1 MRFHCLGVGSIGSLV
16 ATNLAHLPSIQ
27 VRLILRRK
35 DLAKQLLN
43 ANADAADPTGVPYG
57 TLTVERDGLK
67 RRTAGLEMELTKSPN
82 DFFERS
88 SHATTARG
96 GGGGKGSA
104 PRIDPRVWNRQD
116 PIQTLVVTTK
126 TPATVPAIRHLLP
139 RLSSRSTIVLCQ
151 NGMGVLEAL
160 LEKYWP
166 EDRSDEIERAYAAS
180 SSHAGGPSG
189 PGREGWWGQQGAGG
203 GGGGGGG
210 GRPSFVCATTTHG
223 AWRKGAAHFV
233 HAGMGDLKFGVVPN
247 RAVMSFLSSYP
258 DPAWSDPAE
267 NPILNPRSLVEPTL
281 EQHLPYAPVTSSLYS
296 TVSSLL
302 QLNELHPVWLPL
314 PTLQIAQLQKLAVNA
329 SVNSITAIA
338 GVHNGALVGS
348 QKAKRVIESVT
359 RECADVFAA
368 HVAYEQGLWRPDHLD
383 DAPDAASSSPSPRAP
398 PALPISHPLSSHS
411 LLDYTLR
418 VLMKT
423 SVNISSTLSDLL
435 PLQSNLPPTR
445 STFSLAQNAPSLPS
459 RTEIEYI
466 NGYVVALGRRYGI
479 RTDTV
484 ETLGEL
490 VLLKEEMARVG
501 AVDRVWQSRGAASTS
516 ARAPSSSPSAT
527 HSTPGDGSASPT
539 PLRRR
544 RAASEP
550 LNSAPPAPPATTT
563 VTGSASSSSAVSP
576 SSPPAQSSS
585 SSSEHPYDRAAR
597 HIQLTRESEA
607 RARRREYER
616 IARDRD
622 DRAALANG

>member
-1 MRFHCLGVGSIGSLV
+1 MPQTRPASRTVPSPSSETASRDALPASRWSSQSLPTTFSSDLHMRRLHAGVVVG
-16 ATNLAHLPSIQ
+16 A
-27 VRLILRRK
+27 
-35 DLAKQLLN
+35 
-43 ANADAADPTGVPYG
+43 
-57 TLTVERDGLK
+57 
-67 RRTAGLEMELTKSPN
+67 
-82 DFFERS
+82 
-88 SHATTARG
+88 TARHRA
-96 GGGGKGSA
+96 SA
-104 PRIDPRVWNRQD
+104 PRVWNRQD

-189 PGREGWWGQQGAGG
+189 PGREGWWGQQGGG
-203 GGGGGGG
+203 GGLGV
-210 GRPSFVCATTTHG
+210 GRAPPPHG

-527 HSTPGDGSASPT
+527 PSTPGARAGSPT
-539 PLRRR
+539 P
-544 RAASEP
+544 
-550 LNSAPPAPPATTT
+550 PPAPPATTT

>member
-1 MRFHCLGVGSIGSLV
+1 MDSPAVGSIGSLL
-16 ATNLAHLPSIQ
+16 ATNLAQLPSTQ

-35 DLAKQLLN
+35 DLAKQLLETSVGPQN
-43 ANADAADPTGVPYG
+43 PHDATGVPYG
-57 TLTVERDGLK
+57 SLTVERDGLA
-67 RRTAGLEMELTKSPN
+67 RRTSGLEMELTRSPN

-88 SHATTARG
+88 SHAGSGGSGGAR
-96 GGGGKGSA
+96 SA

-166 EDRSDEIERAYAAS
+166 EDRSDEAERS
-180 SSHAGGPSG
+180 LAGP
-189 PGREGWWGQQGAGG
+189 AGG
-203 GGGGGGG
+203 GGRGAWGKSAAGAGDG

-223 AWRKGAAHFV
+223 AWRKGASHFV
-233 HAGMGDLKFGVVPN
+233 HAGLGDLKFGVVPN
-247 RAVMSFLSSYP
+247 RAVMSFLSTYP
-258 DPAWSDPAE
+258 DPSWSDPSE

-281 EQHLPYAPVTSSLYS
+281 NHLPYAPVTSSLHS

-302 QLNELHPVWLPL
+302 ACSELQPNWLPL

-329 SVNSITAIA
+329 AVNSITAVT

-348 QKAKRVIESVT
+348 QKAKRVIGAVT

-368 HVAYEQGLWRPDHLD
+368 HVAYEQGIWRPPPALGLD
-383 DAPDAASSSPSPRAP
+383 DFEAAERPPPP
-398 PALPISHPLSSHS
+398 PALPPSHPLSAHA

-418 VLMKT
+418 VLLKT

-435 PLQSNLPPTR
+435 PLQSSLAPTR
-445 STFSLAQNAPSLPS
+445 STFSLAQHAPSLPS

-466 NGYVVALGRRYGI
+466 NGYVAALGRRYGV

-484 ETLGEL
+484 EALGEL
-490 VLLKEEMARVG
+490 VLLKEEMGRVG
-501 AVDRVWQSRGAASTS
+501 AVDRVWQSRAGAVSSAASQTVT
-516 ARAPSSSPSAT
+516 PSAVGEERRVP
-527 HSTPGDGSASPT
+527 SGS
-539 PLRRR
+539 RRPR
-544 RAASEP
+544 SS
-550 LNSAPPAPPATTT
+550 SAPPAPPAPQPLNSDPETLD
-563 VTGSASSSSAVSP
+563 SASP
-576 SSPPAQSSS
+576 SRPPAAP
-585 SSSEHPYDRAAR
+585 EHPHDRAAR
-597 HIQLTRESEA
+597 HIQMTRESEA
-607 RARRREYER
+607 RARRREFER
-616 IARDRD
+616 IRD
-622 DRAALANG
+622 DRAAAGNG

>member
-1 MRFHCLGVGSIGSLV
+1 MRFHCLGVGSIGSLL
-16 ATNLAHLPSIQ
+16 ATNLAQLPSTQ

-43 ANADAADPTGVPYG
+43 ATAASNPAHDSTGVPYG
-57 TLTVERDGLK
+57 TLTVERDGLA
-67 RRTAGLEMELTKSPN
+67 RRTSGLEMELTKSPN

-88 SHATTARG
+88 SHTG
-96 GGGGKGSA
+96 GGGSGSSSRSA

-166 EDRSDEIERAYAAS
+166 EDRSEEIEQALS
-180 SSHAGGPSG
+180 ESG
-189 PGREGWWGQQGAGG
+189 YGREAWAQAAA
-203 GGGGGGG
+203 GG

-223 AWRKGAAHFV
+223 AWRKGASHFV

-258 DPAWSDPAE
+258 DPAWSNDPAS

-281 EQHLPYAPVTSSLYS
+281 EHLPYAPVTSSLHS

-302 QLNELHPVWLPL
+302 ALKELYPSWLPL

-368 HVAYEQGLWRPDHLD
+368 HVAYEQGTWCPPVDLASMDVRPAAAGD
-383 DAPDAASSSPSPRAP
+383 DDTFGGASPSSSSLSASRP
-398 PALPISHPLSSHS
+398 PPLPTSHPLSAYS

-418 VLMKT
+418 VLLKT

-435 PLQSNLPPTR
+435 PLQSNSPPTR
-445 STFSLAQNAPSLPS
+445 SSFSLAQNAPSLPS

-490 VLLKEEMARVG
+490 VLLKEEMGRVG
-501 AVDRVWQSRGAASTS
+501 AVDRVWQSRGAA
-516 ARAPSSSPSAT
+516 ARSPSPGAT
-527 HSTPGDGSASPT
+527 AASQDSPTTAKERSTPA
-539 PLRRR
+539 RRR
-544 RAASEP
+544 RASSEP
-550 LNSAPPAPPATTT
+550 TLRPP
-563 VTGSASSSSAVSP
+563 SSSSAPGTAASTHADAAVASSP
-576 SSPPAQSSS
+576 SPPPSSRPPPPR
-585 SSSEHPYDRAAR
+585 EHPHDRAAR

-622 DRAALANG
+622 DRAAGSG

>member
-1 MRFHCLGVGSIGSLV
+1 
-16 ATNLAHLPSIQ
+16 
-27 VRLILRRK
+27 
-35 DLAKQLLN
+35 
-43 ANADAADPTGVPYG
+43 
-57 TLTVERDGLK
+57 
-67 RRTAGLEMELTKSPN
+67 MELTKSPN

-88 SHATTARG
+88 SHTTSG
-96 GGGGKGSA
+96 GGGGNGSTSRGSA

-166 EDRSDEIERAYAAS
+166 EDRSDEIERAYAAAS
-180 SSHAGGPSG
+180 DSGGSAG
-189 PGREGWWGQQGAGG
+189 RWGQQSAY
-203 GGGGGGG
+203 GGGGGG

-223 AWRKGAAHFV
+223 AWRKGASHFV

-258 DPAWSDPAE
+258 DPAWSSDQE

-302 QLNELHPVWLPL
+302 QLKELHPVWLPL

-368 HVAYEQGLWRPDHLD
+368 HVAYEQGLWRPDSLSPED
-383 DAPDAASSSPSPRAP
+383 DTAASSSPRPRP
-398 PALPISHPLSSHS
+398 PPTLPISHPLSSHS

-445 STFSLAQNAPSLPS
+445 STFSLAQNSPSLPS

-501 AVDRVWQSRGAASTS
+501 AVDRVWQSRGGPAVAAAS
-516 ARAPSSSPSAT
+516 ARASSPSPSAAP
-527 HSTPGDGSASPT
+527 STPGDESASPT
-539 PLRRR
+539 QTRRR
-544 RAASEP
+544 RAVSEP
-550 LNSAPPAPPATTT
+550 LNSAPAALSTRP
-563 VTGSASSSSAVSP
+563 TGSGSSSSPVSP
-576 SSPPAQSSS
+576 SSSSPPPPQ
-585 SSSEHPYDRAAR
+585 SSEHPYDRAAR

-622 DRAALANG
+622 DRAASANG

>member
-1 MRFHCLGVGSIGSLV
+1 MRFHCLGVGSIGSLL
-16 ATNLAHLPSIQ
+16 ATNLAQLPSTQ

-43 ANADAADPTGVPYG
+43 APADAADPTGVPYG

-88 SHATTARG
+88 AHTTTNGSSSSSRG
-96 GGGGKGSA
+96 SAA

-166 EDRSDEIERAYAAS
+166 EDRSDEIERAIAAL
-180 SSHAGGPSG
+180 AAG
-189 PGREGWWGQQGAGG
+189 PGREGWWGQHSAGV

-258 DPAWSDPAE
+258 DPAWSSDQE

-302 QLNELHPVWLPL
+302 QLKELHPVWLPL

-368 HVAYEQGLWRPDHLD
+368 HVAYEQGLWRPDSSQD
-383 DAPDAASSSPSPRAP
+383 GTASSSSPHP
-398 PALPISHPLSSHS
+398 PPPPPPPPLPISHPLSSHS

-501 AVDRVWQSRGAASTS
+501 AVDRVWQSRGGAAVAATS
-516 ARAPSSSPSAT
+516 ARASSPSPSLSAA
-527 HSTPGDGSASPT
+527 HSTSGDESTSSTPT
-539 PLRRR
+539 RRR
-544 RAASEP
+544 RVASEP
-550 LNSAPPAPPATTT
+550 LNPAPPPSSTAE
-563 VTGSASSSSAVSP
+563 SASSFSSTTPASP
-576 SSPPAQSSS
+576 SSSPPPP
-585 SSSEHPYDRAAR
+585 SSEHPYDRAAR